1 MFLNATKI
9 SCGYAK
15 TKIISDC
22 NIYLKKGQ
30 IASIVGPNGAG
41 KSTAMKAIFG
51 LIPLFEG
58 SIFFNN
64 EDISYLKPQ
73 ERVLKGMS
81 FVPQTNNIFQTMT
94 VEENLE
100 MGGFIRNDG
109 IQETMNH
116 VYELFPI
123 LLEKKKQTAENLSGG
138 QRQQLAFGR
147 ALMTNPILLML
158 DEPSAGVSPIIMDEL
173 FKKVVDI
180 SKKGVSI
187 LMVEQNAK
195 QALKISDIGFVLT
208 QGKNKFIDT
217 GKNLLSNVE
226 VRIIPG
232 RVNFGSNKCFN
243 FICKLYFSTGF
254 ILWMSISTGSFRN
267 YINLHSFK
275 IFEFCTWRIHVFWS
289 DDFNIV
295 NVVFS
300 RYWYCNIAP
309 TNNYTDPTDI
319 NNCYYSLLSF
329 D

>member
-187 LMVEQNAK
+187 
-195 QALKISDIGFVLT
+195 
-208 QGKNKFIDT
+208 
-217 GKNLLSNVE
+217 
-226 VRIIPG
+226 
-232 RVNFGSNKCFN
+232 
-243 FICKLYFSTGF
+243 
-254 ILWMSISTGSFRN
+254 
-267 YINLHSFK
+267 
-275 IFEFCTWRIHVFWS
+275 
-289 DDFNIV
+289 
-295 NVVFS
+295 
-300 RYWYCNIAP
+300 
-309 TNNYTDPTDI
+309 
-319 NNCYYSLLSF
+319 
-329 D
+329 